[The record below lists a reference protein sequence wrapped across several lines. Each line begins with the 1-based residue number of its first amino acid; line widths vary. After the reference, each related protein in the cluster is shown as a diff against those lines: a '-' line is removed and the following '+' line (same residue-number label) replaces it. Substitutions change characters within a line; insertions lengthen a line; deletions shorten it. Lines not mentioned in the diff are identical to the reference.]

1 MTINQVKCDKCGKVE
16 DKISSDGW
24 GEKIFIPTGWSIWYA
39 KDRIDLCPT
48 CVEKVEE
55 FIQGLKV

>member
-1 MTINQVKCDKCGKVE
+1 MTINQVKCDGCGKVE
-16 DKISSDGW
+16 EKVSVDGW
-24 GEKIFIPTGWSIWYA
+24 SDSPKNPSGWKYFID
-39 KDRIDLCPT
+39 KDLCPT